1 MADEYVHSDPET
13 GAKSSSVMTARARC
27 LRLLGEPP
35 LLEGEERAAYDELL
49 ANVLA
54 AVKPTDMIDEMFTV
68 DVVWL
73 EWEVLRLRRLKS
85 RLIRK
90 DAIEILEEFLRKE
103 VDFDFYR
110 DYFVSDLAKILEENL
125 PEDRASSA
133 LTMAQRCAR
142 DEEDAI
148 DEVDDILDGL
158 DLENVRNGARDRK
171 LKELVKEYAR
181 HESDAVALIDELL
194 IGAGKSIDDLMAE
207 ALASNLDKV
216 ERIDHLTTIAEGRR
230 NASLREIDR
239 RRPVFA
245 ETLRR
250 SVQQIEHDE
259 LQVIEAVPSK
269 GEHAA

>member
-1 MADEYVHSDPET
+1 MRV
-13 GAKSSSVMTARARC
+13 TASW
-27 LRLLGEPP
+27 
-35 LLEGEERAAYDELL
+35 
-49 ANVLA
+49 N
-54 AVKPTDMIDEMFTV
+54 
-68 DVVWL
+68 
-73 EWEVLRLRRLKS
+73 
-85 RLIRK
+85 
-90 DAIEILEEFLRKE
+90 
-103 VDFDFYR
+103 
-110 DYFVSDLAKILEENL
+110 
-125 PEDRASSA
+125 
-133 LTMAQRCAR
+133 
-142 DEEDAI
+142 
-148 DEVDDILDGL
+148 
-158 DLENVRNGARDRK
+158 
-171 LKELVKEYAR
+171 ELVKAYAR